1 MKMMRKNWKDRKGV
15 SPVIATILMVA
26 ITVVLAAVLYVMV
39 MGFGGDSTSTPA
51 GQITKVESMG
61 KVDIAAE
68 APAVMVDT
76 YKLTL
81 SSFSPDTKFSDLK
94 VSVEGTQVT
103 LAKYVSGAKA
113 SYYVDLGDDGLVS
126 QGDYIVIFDDK
137 DSTFAGE
144 VVSILHIPSGGMI
157 AEKTLPA

>member
-1 MKMMRKNWKDRKGV
+1 MIMKKSWKDRKGV

-39 MGFGGDSTSTPA
+39 MGFGGDSNTTPA

-61 KVDIAAE
+61 EVDIGTE
-68 APAVMVDT
+68 GTPNKVNT

-81 SSFSPDTKFSDLK
+81 SAFSPDAKFSDLK

-103 LAKYVSGAKA
+103 LAEYVSGAKA
-113 SYYVDLGDDGLVS
+113 SYYVDLGGDGLVS